1 MNNIIEF
8 YDTNKIDLIKRTIAK
23 DATDD
28 ELQMFVAQCVRT
40 GLDPFS
46 RQIYSIKRSEYDR
59 ATGGYITKR
68 STQVSIDGF
77 RLIAGRTGQYAGQL
91 GPYWCGQDG
100 AWVDVWLKNEPPSAA
115 KVAVIRKDFAEPLW
129 GIALWPEYVQTNKEG
144 KLTGLWSKMPSLMLA
159 KCAESLALRKAF
171 PQELSGL
178 YTMEEMPESTV
189 VDVVEKPEVKQI
201 PATATSE
208 RYHRPMSPDILVEA
222 LDIKSRKAPGATES
236 QQKLVELVLLDY
248 FNKNDALRHAVLEY
262 LTGSAHFKDLT
273 APMVTALLGWL
284 DPQKSEDGS
293 GEYKASAIAY
303 QELKEVASLF
313 SEKEGEE

>member
-1 MNNIIEF
+1 MTDLVPYQDKVLSSYDDVEKAARAMAGSGFFQDTRQASQAIVKILAAREIGLGPFAGMTGINIIQGRPAFGANLMASCVKKSGRYNYRVTEMTDKACTIEF
-8 YDTNKIDLIKRTIAK
+8 LERLDGRWASCGVSTFTLEDAK
-23 DATDD
+23 KAGTKNLDKFPRNMLFARAMSNGVRWYCPDVMNGSVVYTPEELGAETD
-28 ELQMFVAQCVRT
+28 
-40 GLDPFS
+40 
-46 RQIYSIKRSEYDR
+46 
-59 ATGGYITKR
+59 
-68 STQVSIDGF
+68 
-77 RLIAGRTGQYAGQL
+77 
-91 GPYWCGQDG
+91 QDG
-100 AWVDVWLKNEPPSAA
+100 NVISVESVEVV
-115 KVAVIRKDFAEPLW
+115 VA
-129 GIALWPEYVQTNKEG
+129 
-144 KLTGLWSKMPSLMLA
+144 
-159 KCAESLALRKAF
+159 
-171 PQELSGL
+171 
-178 YTMEEMPESTV
+178 
-189 VDVVEKPEVKQI
+189 EKPEVKQI

-273 APMVTALLGWL
+273 APMFTALLGWL

>member
-1 MNNIIEF
+1 MTDLVPYQDKVLSSYDDVEKAARAMAGSGFFQDTRQASQAIVKILAAREIGLGPFAGMTGINIIQGRPAFGANIMAACVKKSGRYNYRVTEMTDKACTIEF
-8 YDTNKIDLIKRTIAK
+8 LERLDGRWASCGVSTFTLEDAK
-23 DATDD
+23 KAGTKNLDKFPRNMLFARAMSNGVRWYCPDVMNGSVVYTPEELGAETD
-28 ELQMFVAQCVRT
+28 
-40 GLDPFS
+40 
-46 RQIYSIKRSEYDR
+46 
-59 ATGGYITKR
+59 
-68 STQVSIDGF
+68 
-77 RLIAGRTGQYAGQL
+77 
-91 GPYWCGQDG
+91 QDG
-100 AWVDVWLKNEPPSAA
+100 N
-115 KVAVIRKDFAEPLW
+115 VIS
-129 GIALWPEYVQTNKEG
+129 V
-144 KLTGLWSKMPSLMLA
+144 
-159 KCAESLALRKAF
+159 ESV
-171 PQELSGL
+171 E
-178 YTMEEMPESTV
+178 
-189 VDVVEKPEVKQI
+189 VVEAKKPEVKQI

-262 LTGSAHFKDLT
+262 LTGNAHFKDLT

-293 GEYKASAIAY
+293 GEYKASAIAL

>member
-1 MNNIIEF
+1 MTDLVPYQDKVLSSYDDVEKAARAMAGSGFFQDTRQASQAIVKILAAREIGLGPFAGMTGVNIIQGRPAFGANLMAACVKKSGRYNYRVTEMTDKACTIEF
-8 YDTNKIDLIKRTIAK
+8 MERLDGKWLTSGVSTFTLEDAK
-23 DATDD
+23 KAGTKNLDKFPRNMLFARAMSNGVRWYCPDVMNGSVVYTPEELGAETD
-28 ELQMFVAQCVRT
+28 
-40 GLDPFS
+40 
-46 RQIYSIKRSEYDR
+46 
-59 ATGGYITKR
+59 
-68 STQVSIDGF
+68 
-77 RLIAGRTGQYAGQL
+77 
-91 GPYWCGQDG
+91 QDG
-100 AWVDVWLKNEPPSAA
+100 NVISVESA
-115 KVAVIRKDFAEPLW
+115 E
-129 GIALWPEYVQTNKEG
+129 
-144 KLTGLWSKMPSLMLA
+144 
-159 KCAESLALRKAF
+159 
-171 PQELSGL
+171 
-178 YTMEEMPESTV
+178 V
-189 VDVVEKPEVKQI
+189 VEAEKPEVKQI

-273 APMVTALLGWL
+273 APMFTALLGWL